1 MPNKSVEKLNEKKYK
16 IFVVDDH
23 PIVRQ
28 GIAQLINQ
36 EEDMMLAGEAGDASE
51 ALKGIDKIK
60 PDLVTVDISLKGSS
74 GIELTKSILLN
85 HPKMPIL
92 IISMYDEPLYGERV
106 LKAGAKGYLIKQE
119 AIDNVVTAIRK
130 VLSGEIYLS
139 EKMRDSLVHKFVKG
153 KTSVTG
159 SPLET
164 LTDRELEILQLI
176 GQGLSTHKISEDL
189 HISVKTV
196 ESHYSNI
203 KNKLNLKNAHELI
216 QYAIKWHLT
225 EK

>member
-1 MPNKSVEKLNEKKYK
+1 MPNKSVEKVNEKKYK

-139 EKMRDSLVHKFVKG
+139 EKMRDSLVHKFVRG